1 MRSEKVAQI
10 IPEISDS
17 LLAISLLDSEALTG
31 LYVGHLDDD
40 ESSSDTSADNDEPAE
55 ETQNGMPP
63 PGSLS
68 DLSQLGFLRNYTLPY
83 LSTPESIECTSDDEA
98 FEISMAALARIAEDS
113 GSLIH
118 SFGKWNIGREVKSM
132 ARFSL
137 NHLFPVKLAVPEL
150 SGATNGDVS
159 VARPQISPGYIAE
172 YRSSFAVLKPFF
184 SRTNR
189 QKIQAAERQ
198 AATSPATQ

>member
-1 MRSEKVAQI
+1 MRSEKVATI

-17 LLAISLLDSEALTG
+17 LLAISLLDAEALTG
-31 LYVGHLDDD
+31 LYVGHLGGD
-40 ESSSDTSADNDEPAE
+40 EDSSDTSADNDEPAE
-55 ETQNGMPP
+55 ETQDGRPL
-63 PGSLS
+63 GSLS
-68 DLSQLGFLRNYTLPY
+68 DLSQLGFLRMHTLSY
-83 LSTPESIECTSDDEA
+83 LSAPKSIEYSSDDEA

-113 GSLIH
+113 ASLIY